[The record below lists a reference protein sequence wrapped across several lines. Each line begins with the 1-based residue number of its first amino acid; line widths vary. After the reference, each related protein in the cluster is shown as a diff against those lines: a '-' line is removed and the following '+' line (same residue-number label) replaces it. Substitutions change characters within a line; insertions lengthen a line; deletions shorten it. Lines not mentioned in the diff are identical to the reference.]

1 MLHPAF
7 GGEVV
12 VVEGVRRE
20 GMRAEIVGLPEAQ
33 GTWVVACV
41 LGRVTLSR
49 SSVQVSAGFRG
60 TWYRLPQ
67 METGSD

>member
-1 MLHPAF
+1 MLHPTF